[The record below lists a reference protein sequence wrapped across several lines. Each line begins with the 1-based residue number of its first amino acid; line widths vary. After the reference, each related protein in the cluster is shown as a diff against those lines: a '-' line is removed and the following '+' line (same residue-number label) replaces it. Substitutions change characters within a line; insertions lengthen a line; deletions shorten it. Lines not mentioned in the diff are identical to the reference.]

1 MKNIRMCDDEIENY
15 FNENG
20 KLNIKVK
27 WEKENK
33 GFVLTLRWLLVI
45 LFWFI
50 PLFGWLFE
58 KLSEFFSLIDNG
70 LTTIEY
76 SIERAYFKRK
86 YIKDYLIPTKKEI
99 KEYYKRNYEE

>member
-33 GFVLTLRWLLVI
+33 GFVLTLRWLFVI

-50 PLFGWLFE
+50 PLFGQIYE
-58 KLSEFFSLIDNG
+58 KLSEVFEVLENG
-70 LTTIEY
+70 VTSIEY

-86 YIKDYLIPTKKEI
+86 YLKCYLIPTKKEI
-99 KEYYKRNYEE
+99 KEYYKREYEK